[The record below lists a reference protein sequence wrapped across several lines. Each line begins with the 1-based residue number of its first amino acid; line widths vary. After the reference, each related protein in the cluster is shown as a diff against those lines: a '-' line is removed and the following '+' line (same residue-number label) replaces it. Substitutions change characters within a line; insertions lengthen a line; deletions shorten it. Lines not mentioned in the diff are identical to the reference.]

1 MRKTFYVI
9 DGHAQIFRSYY
20 APFRPLTSPT
30 TGEPT
35 KAIHVFCA
43 TLFNW
48 ITRHKPD
55 YLAMALDVSDE
66 TVFRRDIDPQY
77 KAHRDPAPE
86 DLAPQADRIIQIV
99 AAMGVPILKK
109 PGFEAD
115 DLMATLAHR
124 LAGDDVDLYLVSRDK
139 DLEQLI
145 TDRVFLFDP
154 MKDEVIDRERLI
166 KSKGYP
172 PDKSVEIQILTGD
185 SVDNIRG
192 VVGIGPKT
200 AAKLIDKYGSASA
213 VIEHANELT
222 PKQRENVLAFA
233 PNCEMTRQLV
243 TLRRDVEFDFDL
255 PSARFD
261 GVDVDAVMPLFR
273 ELGFTRL
280 SEQLE
285 GFRRTL
291 ETHTD
296 TVVPLPGTNIN
307 AAPVELP
314 AGSKSMHDDI
324 VAERRY
330 EIVDNETKLQALA
343 KQLTG
348 QPAFA
353 VDTETTA
360 INPVAASI
368 VGISLGWSPGRA
380 YYVPIRAAVGEIIPI
395 EVVQRHLGSIFA
407 DPKITKIGQNI
418 KYDWIVLRRAGLP
431 LAGPVFDTMIASF
444 VLEPLRRSHGI
455 DALALDLLG
464 FRKIATSELIGKGR
478 DQLTMDMLPVN
489 QIAEYACEDAD
500 ITWRLYE
507 TLAPRIND
515 SPSRL
520 LFEETEMPLAPVLA
534 TMEENGVAIDR
545 AMLARMG
552 NELADRIME
561 LTAQIHKAAGHEF
574 NIDSPKQLARVLFDE
589 QGLKPVKR
597 TKTGPSTD
605 ADSLQRLAAI
615 SDHPICNM
623 MLEYRELTK
632 LRGTY
637 VETLPKMVCA
647 ATGRIH
653 AGFHQTGA
661 VTGRLSSSDPNL
673 QNIPI
678 RTDMGRRIREAFV
691 AGSNDHVL
699 IVADYSQIELRIMA
713 HFSKDAQLLE
723 AFESGQDIH
732 AFVAA
737 QVNNVALDQVTS
749 KQRSAA
755 KAVNFGII
763 YGQTAFGLAR
773 SLGISRTEATDFI
786 HKYFERYPGIQSFID
801 QCIAAAEINGYVETI
816 LGRRRPLPEI
826 KSRNQGLQALSK
838 RLAVNTVIQGSAA
851 DLIKRAMIDID
862 DAIQSER
869 LDLKMLIQVHDELV
883 LESSRAKAD
892 EHATLVRSK
901 MESAMTLDVP
911 IAVDVGIG
919 DNWLAAK

>member
-1 MRKTFYVI
+1 VRKSFYII

-66 TVFRRDIDPQY
+66 SVFRREIDPTY

-86 DLAPQADRIIQIV
+86 DLAPQAERIIQIV

-124 LAGDDVDLYLVSRDK
+124 LAGDDVELYLVSRDK

-154 MKDEVIDRERLI
+154 MKDGVIDRKRLI
-166 KSKGYP
+166 ESKGYA
-172 PDKSVEIQILTGD
+172 PDKAVEIQILTGD

-192 VVGIGPKT
+192 VAGIGPKT
-200 AAKLIDKYGSASA
+200 AAKLIDKYGSAIS
-213 VIEHANELT
+213 VIEHADELT

-233 PNCEMTRQLV
+233 PNYEMTRQLV
-243 TLRRDVEFDFDL
+243 TLRRDVDFDFDL
-255 PSARFD
+255 SSARFD
-261 GVDVDAVMPLFR
+261 GVDVAAVMPLFR

-280 SEQLE
+280 TEQLD
-285 GFRRTL
+285 GFRNPSTTDP
-291 ETHTD
+291 ETE
-296 TVVPLPGTNIN
+296 VPSTGTTSDAQ
-307 AAPVELP
+307 AAT
-314 AGSKSMHDDI
+314 A
-324 VAERRY
+324 AETGVPRVDQAAAQRY
-330 EIVDNETKLQALA
+330 VIVDDESKLFDLA
-343 KQLTG
+343 KQLAR
-348 QPAFA
+348 QSAFA

-360 INPVAASI
+360 INPVAATI
-368 VGISLGWSPGRA
+368 VGISISWSAGAA
-380 YYVPIRAAVGEIIPI
+380 YYVPIRAAVGEIVSID
-395 EVVQRHLGSIFA
+395 VVQKHLGPIFA
-407 DPKITKIGQNI
+407 NPAINKVAQNI

-455 DALALDLLG
+455 DALALELLG

-478 DQLTMDMLPVN
+478 DQMTMDMLPVD

-507 TLAPRIND
+507 LLAPAVHD
-515 SPSRL
+515 SPMRR

-561 LTAQIHKAAGHEF
+561 LAAHIHKAAGHEF
-574 NIDSPKQLARVLFDE
+574 NIDSPKQLARVLFEE

-605 ADSLQRLAAI
+605 ADSLQRIAAA

-637 VETLPKMVCA
+637 VETLPKMVCP

-653 AGFHQTGA
+653 ASFHQTGA

-691 AGSNDHVL
+691 ARADDHVL

-773 SLGISRTEATDFI
+773 SLGISRTDATDFI
-786 HKYFERYPGIQSFID
+786 HKYFERYPGIQSFIN
-801 QCIAAAEINGYVETI
+801 QCIAAAEIGGYVETI
-816 LGRRRPLPEI
+816 LGRRRPLPEL
-826 KSRNQGLQALSK
+826 KSRNQGQQALGK

-862 DAIQSER
+862 DAIRSDG

-883 LESSRAKAD
+883 LESSRARAED
-892 EHATLVRSK
+892 HAAMIKSK
-901 MESAMTLDVP
+901 METAMTLDVP

-919 DNWLAAK
+919 GNWLAAK